1 MLGATRATTGGE
13 TPSGYIGVGQGFF
26 IKPKVTSIKFNNGQ
40 RVKAE
45 NSQFF
50 KTTAKEAAVE
60 VNRLWLN
67 LSNTED
73 AYKQI
78 LIGYAEGATNSF
90 DYNYDAVTLAGNT
103 YVDFYTINEAQKL
116 SIQARSLPF
125 DNTERIPLGYKSV
138 AETQLTISID
148 HADGFFGQQAVYL
161 EDKTTGIITDLR
173 ASNYTFKTAIGTFT
187 DRFVL
192 RYTNKTLGTGDF
204 ENLENSVLVSVK
216 NKIVS
221 ITSSKEIIKEV
232 NVFDVGAQL
241 LYSKNKVNSSELQ
254 IANLRSSDQ
263 VLLVKITLE
272 NGSTITKKVI
282 FSNL

>member
-1 MLGATRATTGGE
+1 M
-13 TPSGYIGVGQGFF
+13 
-26 IKPKVTSIKFNNGQ
+26 
-40 RVKAE
+40 
-45 NSQFF
+45 
-50 KTTAKEAAVE
+50 
-60 VNRLWLN
+60 
-67 LSNTED
+67 
-73 AYKQI
+73 
-78 LIGYAEGATNSF
+78 
-90 DYNYDAVTLAGNT
+90 
-103 YVDFYTINEAQKL
+103 
-116 SIQARSLPF
+116 
-125 DNTERIPLGYKSV
+125 
-138 AETQLTISID
+138 
-148 HADGFFGQQAVYL
+148 
-161 EDKTTGIITDLR
+161 
-173 ASNYTFKTAIGTFT
+173 
-187 DRFVL
+187 
-192 RYTNKTLGTGDF
+192 GTGDF